1 MPRLST
7 EDGHSIAAPSFRVY
21 GGRAMLYFEALL
33 DRSQA
38 LPRISEFYG
47 VAIYMYYADHAP
59 PHIHVMYGESEAS
72 FRIDTLHLLA
82 GSLPARALRM
92 ALEWMLNTE
101 WR

>member
-1 MPRLST
+1 M
-7 EDGHSIAAPSFRVY
+7 
-21 GGRAMLYFEALL
+21 
-33 DRSQA
+33 
-38 LPRISEFYG
+38 PRISEFYG

-92 ALEWMLNTE
+92 ALEWMFEHRMELEDNWLRASE
-101 WR
+101 HRPLLPIKPLE